1 MPKKIPIIAANWKM
15 YKTGAETEAFL
26 DLFKVKL
33 PPAAIKIFIAPS
45 FTALPIAH
53 EAAKGTAVVIGGQNM
68 HEADEGAF
76 TGEISARMLK
86 DAGAK
91 FVILGHSERR
101 RLFHETDAIIHQKLK
116 KALSSQLT
124 PILCVGET
132 LEDRESK
139 KTFDILSHQLE
150 QALSGIA
157 PAELILAY
165 EPVWAIGTGKTAT
178 PEIAQEAHHFCR
190 GLLKKL
196 WGEDHAAK
204 THILYGGSVTPET
217 APALAKQPDIDGALV
232 GGASLDVAKF
242 IQIIQ
247 GFSL

>member
-1 MPKKIPIIAANWKM
+1 
-15 YKTGAETEAFL
+15 
-26 DLFKVKL
+26 
-33 PPAAIKIFIAPS
+33 
-45 FTALPIAH
+45 
-53 EAAKGTAVVIGGQNM
+53 M

-86 DAGAK
+86 DAGVQ
-91 FVILGHSERR
+91 FVIVGHSERR
-101 RLFHETDAIIHQKLK
+101 RLFHETDAVVHLKLK
-116 KALSSQLT
+116 KAFSSQLL

-132 LEDRESK
+132 LEDREAR
-139 KTFDILSHQLE
+139 KTFDVLSHQLKT
-150 QALSGIA
+150 ALAGTL

-217 APALAKQPDIDGALV
+217 ASALASQPDIDGALV
-232 GGASLDVAKF
+232 GGASLDPAKF

-247 GFSL
+247 GFSV

>member
-1 MPKKIPIIAANWKM
+1 MLKRTPIIAANWKM
-15 YKTGAETEAFL
+15 YKTGAEAQEFL
-26 DLFKVKL
+26 TQIKGKIAPSVKV
-33 PPAAIKIFIAPS
+33 FIAPS
-45 FTALPIAH
+45 FTALPMMKAQ
-53 EAAKGTAVVIGGQNM
+53 EVVLGGQNM
-68 HEADEGAF
+68 HEAEDGAF

-116 KALSSQLT
+116 KAIFSGLL

-132 LEDRESK
+132 LEEREGK
-139 KTFDILSHQLE
+139 KTFDVLSTQLKT
-150 QALSGIA
+150 ALAGIS

-178 PEIAQEAHHFCR
+178 PEIAQEAHQFCR
-190 GLLKKL
+190 DLLKKL
-196 WGEDHAAK
+196 WGEEYAAK

-217 APALAKQPDIDGALV
+217 ASSLAKQPDIDGALV
-232 GGASLDVAKF
+232 GGASLDAAKF

-247 GFSL
+247 GFSV